1 MDDPQK
7 QSSEMG
13 LVVRGQHTKPEDRMR
28 VLAAWD
34 ASRLSA
40 ERFAAQSGISMSS
53 LLRWRR
59 QRLGVPKLVE
69 LPAMTAVPTAEW
81 AAELPSKVG
90 PIRLSHSASPA
101 WAAALLREINQC

>member
-1 MDDPQK
+1 
-7 QSSEMG
+7 
-13 LVVRGQHTKPEDRMR
+13 MR
-28 VLAAWD
+28 VVAAWE

-40 ERFAAQSGISMSS
+40 ERFAEQTGIPVSS

-69 LPAMTAVPTAEW
+69 LPAMAALPTSQW
-81 AAELPSKVG
+81 AAEILSKAG
-90 PIRLSHSASPA
+90 PVRLSQSTSPS